1 MRTLKPHAALL
12 ASPGMGHLI
21 PVVELGK
28 RLAAHHGFD
37 VTIFVV
43 APDSSIGESP
53 VFSSASALNHLKLVL
68 LPPVD
73 ISGLTDS
80 TSSVVTQLVMMMRE
94 ALPSL
99 RTAISAM
106 RARPATLVVDL
117 FGTEA
122 LAVAEEFDMLKYVFI
137 TSTARFLAATIH
149 LPTID
154 GKVEHEH
161 RIMKRPLEIPGLEP
175 VRFEDTLDLFLDQ
188 TDKSLYAEYT
198 RIGREIPTADGI
210 LVNTWQDLEPSTLHA
225 LEDDKFLG
233 RVTKAPVYPV
243 GPLVRPVG
251 PNSKSEVMNW
261 LGMQP
266 VESVIYVSFGSGG
279 TLSAEQTTELAWGL
293 ELSQQRFVW
302 VVRPPMDDDA
312 SGNFFNGSNG
322 QDGTPNYLP
331 GGFYTR
337 THDRGMV
344 VPMWAPQTEI
354 LAHESV
360 GGFVSHCGWNSTLE
374 SIVNG
379 VPMVAWPLYAEQGM
393 NAAMLVEKLGTA
405 VRSRMRPAGG
415 PIGREEIADMV
426 RSVINSKGNGMRTRA
441 KELQRGA
448 AGAVLEGGSS
458 HNSLTRVAKECEVK
472 LHSLSARALGA

>member
-1 MRTLKPHAALL
+1 MPTLKPHAALL

-28 RLAAHHGFD
+28 CLANHHGFD
-37 VTIFVV
+37 VTVFVV
-43 APDSSIGESP
+43 APDSSIEESP
-53 VFSSASALNHLKLVL
+53 IFSSELTSNHLELVL

-73 ISGLTDS
+73 ISGLIDS
-80 TSSVVTQLVMMMRE
+80 TASIVTQLVIMMRE

-99 RTAISAM
+99 RAAISAM
-106 RARPATLVVDL
+106 RARPTALVVDL

-122 LAVAEEFDMLKYVFI
+122 LAVAEELDMLKYVFI

-149 LPTID
+149 LPTMD
-154 GKVEHEH
+154 VKAEYEH
-161 RIMKRPLEIPGLEP
+161 RILKKPWEIPGLEP
-175 VRFEDTLDLFLDQ
+175 VRFEDTFDLFVNQ

-225 LEDDKFLG
+225 LEDDEFLG
-233 RVTKAPVYPV
+233 RVTKAPIYPV

-251 PNSKSEVMNW
+251 PNSKNEVMIW
-261 LGMQP
+261 LDMQP
-266 VESVIYVSFGSGG
+266 VESVVYVSFGSGG

-302 VVRPPMDDDA
+302 VVRPPADGDA
-312 SGNFFNGSNG
+312 SGNFFNVSNS
-322 QDGTPNYLP
+322 QDGTPDYLP
-331 GGFYTR
+331 EGFYTR
-337 THDRGMV
+337 IRDRGAV
-344 VPMWAPQTEI
+344 VHMWAPQTEI
-354 LAHESV
+354 LAHKSV

-393 NAAMLVEKLGTA
+393 NAAMLVEKLGMA
-405 VRSRMRPAGG
+405 VRSRTRAAGT
-415 PIGREEIADMV
+415 IGREEIADMA
-426 RSVINSKGNGMRTRA
+426 RSIMGPKGNGMRTKA

-448 AGAVLEGGSS
+448 TGAICKGGGSS
-458 HNSLTRVAKECEVK
+458 HNSLTQVAKECEIK
-472 LHSLSARALGA
+472 LHSLRAKALGA

>member
-1 MRTLKPHAALL
+1 MQTLKPHAALL

-28 RLAAHHGFD
+28 RLTAHYGFY

-43 APDSSIGESP
+43 ASDSSIEESP
-53 VFSSASALNHLKLVL
+53 IFGSASALDRLKIVL

-73 ISGLTDS
+73 ISGLIDS
-80 TSSVVTQLVMMMRE
+80 TASVVTQLVMMMHE

-99 RTAISAM
+99 RAAISTM
-106 RARPATLVVDL
+106 RARPTALVVDL

-122 LAVAEEFDMLKYVFI
+122 LAVAEKFNMLKYVFI
-137 TSTARFLAATIH
+137 ASTARFLAATIH

-154 GKVEHEH
+154 GQTEHEH
-161 RIMKRPLEIPGLEP
+161 RIMKKPLEIPGLEP
-175 VRFEDTLDLFLDQ
+175 VRFEDTLDLFRNQ

-210 LVNTWQDLEPSTLHA
+210 LVNTWQDLEPSTMHA

-261 LGMQP
+261 LDMQP

-279 TLSAEQTTELAWGL
+279 TLSAEQTAELAWGL

-302 VVRPPMDDDA
+302 VVHPPMDDDA

-331 GGFYTR
+331 EGFYTR
-337 THDRGMV
+337 THDRGVV

-393 NAAMLVEKLGTA
+393 NAAMLVEKLGMA
-405 VRSRMRPAGG
+405 VRPRTRAAGRAV
-415 PIGREEIADMV
+415 GREEIAEMV
-426 RSVINSKGNGMRTRA
+426 NSVMKSKGNGMRTRA
-441 KELQRGA
+441 KELQRNATG
-448 AGAVLEGGSS
+448 VVRKGGSS
-458 HNSLTRVAKECEVK
+458 HNSLTQVARECEVK
-472 LHSLSARALGA
+472 LYSLSAKALGA

>member
-1 MRTLKPHAALL
+1 MQTQKPHAALL

-28 RLAAHHGFD
+28 RLGAHHGFD

-43 APDSSIGESP
+43 AADSSTEKSP
-53 VFSSASALNHLKLVL
+53 IFTAASGLDHLKLVL

-73 ISGLTDS
+73 VSGLIDLTA
-80 TSSVVTQLVMMMRE
+80 SVVTQLVMMMRK

-99 RTAISAM
+99 RAAISAM
-106 RARPATLVVDL
+106 RTRPTALVVDL

-154 GKVEHEH
+154 AKAEHEH
-161 RIMKRPLEIPGLEP
+161 RIMKKPWEIPGLEP
-175 VRFEDTLDLFLDQ
+175 VRFEDTLDLFLNQ
-188 TDKSLYAEYT
+188 TDESLYAEYT

-210 LVNTWQDLEPSTLHA
+210 LVNTWRDLEPSTLHA
-225 LEDDKFLG
+225 LEDDEFLG
-233 RVTKAPVYPV
+233 RVAKVPVHPV

-251 PNSKSEVMNW
+251 PNFKSEVMNW
-261 LGMQP
+261 LDKQP

-293 ELSQQRFVW
+293 ELSRQRFVW
-302 VVRPPMDDDA
+302 VVRPPADNDV
-312 SGNFFNGSNG
+312 SGNFFNVSNS

-331 GGFYTR
+331 QGFYTR
-337 THDRGMV
+337 VGDRGVV

-354 LAHESV
+354 LAHKSV
-360 GGFVSHCGWNSTLE
+360 RGFVSHCGWNSTLE

-393 NAAMLVEKLGTA
+393 NAAMLVEMLGTA
-405 VRSRMRPAGG
+405 VRPRTRPANQA
-415 PIGREEIADMV
+415 IGREEIADMV
-426 RSVINSKGNGMRTRA
+426 RSIMDSKGNGMRTRA
-441 KELQRGA
+441 RELQRGA
-448 AGAVLEGGSS
+448 TGAVCKGGSS
-458 HNSLTRVAKECEVK
+458 DNSLTQVAKECEIK
-472 LHSLSARALGA
+472 LHRLSAKALGA